1 MAAALVG
8 VLVRGARAHDARLR
22 PSPVGVA
29 RAARAGVP
37 LVVRTLTLRAA
48 IVLTAYVVATGAA
61 GSGAEA
67 ATGPEAGGAARIATH
82 QLAMTLWTFL
92 AFVLDA
98 VAIAAQAL
106 TGRALGAGDAATTR
120 RLTTRMTWWGLW
132 SGVVTG
138 AALAAA
144 APLLGPLFTSDPA
157 VHDLLVPVLLTA
169 ALFQPLAGVVFVLD
183 GVLIGAG
190 DGVYLALAGLLV
202 LVAYAPVLLALGTG
216 AGLVAVWAVF
226 GALFIGSRCLVLV
239 LRARGERWLVLGA
252 EDPAGAARP

>member
-1 MAAALVG
+1 
-8 VLVRGARAHDARLR
+8 
-22 PSPVGVA
+22 
-29 RAARAGVP
+29 
-37 LVVRTLTLRAA
+37 
-48 IVLTAYVVATGAA
+48 
-61 GSGAEA
+61 
-67 ATGPEAGGAARIATH
+67 
-82 QLAMTLWTFL
+82 
-92 AFVLDA
+92 
-98 VAIAAQAL
+98 
-106 TGRALGAGDAATTR
+106 
-120 RLTTRMTWWGLW
+120 MTWWGLW